1 MILNQWYIILDSK
14 QLKNNVPIGIKRFN
28 HNLVLWRNNDKISC
42 LEDICAHRGSA
53 LSIGKINNG
62 NIQCPFHG
70 IEYNSYGKCTII
82 PSDGKFKEPPSNFK
96 VKTYEVKD
104 SFGYIWIWH
113 GDKQENYPDIHFFPE
128 NLLDNSFSYSQFID
142 HWPVHYSRAIENQLD
157 CQHVP
162 FVHRN
167 TIGRGNKTLVNGP
180 LVKLDKD
187 KLYMWVF
194 NETDKGQ
201 KPLKPGDLN
210 INMKKFNLLFV
221 FPNLWMNNIN
231 EKMKVTAS
239 FVPVDEENTIIY
251 LRYYQKI
258 ITIPIIK
265 NIFLF
270 TGKLFSKKI
279 LRQDKRVVITQV
291 PKKSELIMNTENLT
305 QADLPIIN
313 YRKIRNSLKN
323 K

>member
-1 MILNQWYIILDSK
+1 M
-14 QLKNNVPIGIKRFN
+14 
-28 HNLVLWRNNDKISC
+28 
-42 LEDICAHRGSA
+42 
-53 LSIGKINNG
+53 
-62 NIQCPFHG
+62 
-70 IEYNSYGKCTII
+70 
-82 PSDGKFKEPPSNFK
+82 
-96 VKTYEVKD
+96 
-104 SFGYIWIWH
+104 
-113 GDKQENYPDIHFFPE
+113 
-128 NLLDNSFSYSQFID
+128 
-142 HWPVHYSRAIENQLD
+142 D